1 MSHDSKVKEFYISI
15 INPLVALNVILI
27 FLFIP
32 WIYTGLK
39 FSLLINDI
47 DMFEKVSIE
56 KEKIYLVFT
65 SIFFNFECQKA
76 PNEEDNKFKY

>member
-39 FSLLINDI
+39 FSLL
-47 DMFEKVSIE
+47 
-56 KEKIYLVFT
+56 EKIYLVFT